1 MSDKMCGSEKE
12 RKIYWVPPYTSSQQF
27 DIKKYIL
34 STELSNKLIKIIM
47 SSQQLTW
54 CMKWVYILTQVYLLL
69 QYRKDKG
76 KYLILK

>member
-34 STELSNKLIKIIM
+34 STELSNKLIKIIIWAVNM
-47 SSQQLTW
+47 VYEMGLHSDSS
-54 CMKWVYILTQVYLLL
+54 ILIIAIQE
-69 QYRKDKG
+69 R
-76 KYLILK
+76 